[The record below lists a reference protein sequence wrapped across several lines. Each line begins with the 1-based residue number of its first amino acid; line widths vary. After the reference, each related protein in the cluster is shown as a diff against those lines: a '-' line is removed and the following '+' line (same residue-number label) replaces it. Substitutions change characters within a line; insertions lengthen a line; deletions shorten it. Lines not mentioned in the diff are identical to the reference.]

1 MYDKYLCVGLPTR
14 LGLTYLGDKRYI
26 YYIIFKAYTFI
37 YIRYIYVRVYLCG
50 TAQRGTRHQD
60 QRSLGGAK
68 GVYVYIYIYIYR
80 FIYLFIYLNLL
91 IYILYI
97 HSYIYEICM
106 CVCVCVSA
114 THDIKIKDRVHLGR
128 TKGVYVYTLLYI
140 RL

>member
-1 MYDKYLCVGLPTR
+1 MCVYICAGLPSAAHDIKIKD
-14 LGLTYLGDKRYI
+14 LSGGQK
-26 YYIIFKAYTFI
+26 
-37 YIRYIYVRVYLCG
+37 VYM
-50 TAQRGTRHQD
+50 
-60 QRSLGGAK
+60 
-68 GVYVYIYIYIYR
+68 YIYIYR